1 VKHWED
7 EPYVRVYSRKDID
20 WKLLGWEGRTVHWHL
35 RCEATGAGAIEL
47 GDGDEAE
54 AVAVLTELPLEVVRI
69 GLQRLASRG
78 VTERHGTSLLITDF
92 LESET
97 AKRSDRVRA
106 QVYRDRVRMGDKP
119 SVTKRDDKPKPVTR
133 RDDPSRPV
141 TENHGRH
148 ESSLLSPALPC
159 LALPDQILAAA
170 ADPRP
175 VSLPRATAPSAAA
188 AAAADRVLDSLGE
201 EDREPEPL
209 TQTQV
214 RERLP
219 GNLAE
224 ALRVPICVRAELV
237 TSGRVAAQW
246 VEPQKWPEVYELEQ
260 ELAKAEGRKP
270 LPLGS
275 YDRDGAVRTVVE
287 LYAAGYLPGTLRD
300 VVRKL
305 PSEPFW
311 NQPGKRRDLS
321 NLSAVV
327 VRKVVTGD
335 AGDNAG
341 RDLLARVDADLAKGK
356 RTQPDEGGTQL
367 GSLLGAIGG
376 AR

>member
-1 VKHWED
+1 MKHWED

-20 WKLLGWEGRTVHWHL
+20 WKLLGWEGRIVHWHL
-35 RCEATGAGAIEL
+35 RCEATSSGAIEL

-54 AVAVLTELPLEVVRI
+54 AVAVLTELPIEVVRV
-69 GLQRLASRG
+69 GLQRCASRG

-119 SVTKRDDKPKPVTR
+119 TVTKRDDKPKVVTR

-170 ADPRP
+170 AADPRP

-188 AAAADRVLDSLGE
+188 AAAADRVLDSLE
-201 EDREPEPL
+201 EEKPEPV

-214 RERLP
+214 RQRLP
-219 GNLAE
+219 GNLEE
-224 ALRVPICVRAELV
+224 ALRVPVCERAELITLGKV
-237 TSGRVAAQW
+237 EARW
-246 VEPQKWPEVYELEQ
+246 LEPQKWPEVYELEL
-260 ELAKAEGRKP
+260 ELAKAEGRQP
-270 LPLGS
+270 LPLGP
-275 YDRDGAVRTVVE
+275 YHADGAVQRAVE
-287 LYAAGYLPGTLRD
+287 LYAMGYTPGGLRD
-300 VVRKL
+300 IVRKL

-321 NLSAVV
+321 NLSPVV

-341 RDLLARVDADLAKGK
+341 RELLARVDADLAKAK

-367 GSLLGAIGG
+367 GSLLGSIGG